1 MEFLVSQGKDPDEV
15 DFDKTEEQEGD
26 TGGEI
31 QAAGEEQPTEQAA
44 EQAVEQAAEQEEQ
57 PAGEVNDPSEAKE
70 NDAEK
75 VTSPNICRNKLH
87 GIYSVVLLLS
97 SFQSDFRRMSQ
108 LNQLKLSKMAKR
120 VNKQLLS
127 KQLMLR
133 SKQLLRLRTS
143 QARTNQL
150 TSQKKKVLAV
160 NFFSLFFSRHNEEE
174 VLRAEGPSQV
184 HNQRLT

>member
-31 QAAGEEQPTEQAA
+31 QAAGEEQSTEQAA
-44 EQAVEQAAEQEEQ
+44 EQPVEQAAEQEDQ

-108 LNQLKLSKMAKR
+108 LNQLKLIKMDKR
-120 VNKQLLS
+120 VSKQLLN
-127 KQLMLR
+127 KLLMLR

-160 NFFSLFFSRHNEEE
+160 IFFCCFLRQNKAE
-174 VLRAEGPSQV
+174 VLKAEGPSRV